1 MVPRSQE
8 PETTAVSKL
17 AYQDTASSHPASS
30 APGIGHNGGPP
41 LSNNEAAEYI
51 GFSPSWMRQSRMP
64 GKAGPP
70 YHRIGRSI
78 RYSRGDL
85 DQWLAQ
91 RRCVPGAEQSAEPG
105 AMIAAPAQQHGRTA
119 PASKAVA
126 GTPALKK
133 KLGRRRRVR
142 R

>member
-8 PETTAVSKL
+8 PETTAGSKL

-51 GFSPSWMRQSRMP
+51 GFSASWMRQSRMP
-64 GKAGPP
+64 GKTGPP

-78 RYSRGDL
+78 RYHRGDL
-85 DQWLAQ
+85 DEWLAQ
-91 RRCVPGAEQSAEPG
+91 HRCVPGAEQASAEPG
-105 AMIAAPAQQHGRTA
+105 AMIAALAQHQGG
-119 PASKAVA
+119 P
-126 GTPALKK
+126 
-133 KLGRRRRVR
+133 RRRRR
-142 R
+142 PSPAPPPSKRS

>member
-8 PETTAVSKL
+8 PETSGSRL
-17 AYQDTASSHPASS
+17 AYQDAASSHLASS

-64 GKAGPP
+64 GKTGPP
-70 YHRIGRSI
+70 YHRFGRSI
-78 RYSRGDL
+78 RYHRGDL
-85 DQWLAQ
+85 DEWLAQ
-91 RRCVPGAEQSAEPG
+91 HRCVPGA
-105 AMIAAPAQQHGRTA
+105 A
-119 PASKAVA
+119 PASVEQGATAARDTVRRS
-126 GTPALKK
+126 ALQQRPKSTVP
-133 KLGRRRRVR
+133 RRKGRVR